1 LRAAKE
7 NAPGVWLGEECCWIL
22 EDTQM
27 KMWLLTGMLA
37 VATMAGVAGAAPVT
51 FTDDFED
58 GNFSANPAWT
68 TDLAYIEGS
77 GTGGSVYCMQL
88 GGPDNRYPFA
98 YASLPTAVK
107 KFDASLDLK
116 FSQDVGYGDNWFKMD
131 LLNASGNGYR
141 VRVYNHN
148 ALALYSVVG
157 AGAGEYMMGTETLL
171 ASSATTWEMGGAY
184 TWSTLTMSMDN
195 GVLSAASNGATVSVT
210 DTTTTDFTNVR
221 LSRYT
226 WFAGFGTWVDD
237 VNIVGDTVPEPA
249 TLSLLALAGVGAMRR
264 RR

>member
-1 LRAAKE
+1 
-7 NAPGVWLGEECCWIL
+7 
-22 EDTQM
+22 M

-37 VATMAGVAGAAPVT
+37 VATMVGVAGAAPVT
-51 FTDDFED
+51 FADNFED
-58 GNFSANPAWT
+58 GNFTASPAWT

-77 GTGGSVYCMQL
+77 GAGGSVYCMQL

-98 YASLPTAVK
+98 YASLPTAMR

-116 FSQDVGYGDNWFKMD
+116 FSQDIGYGDNWFKMD

-148 ALALYSVVG
+148 ALALYRVSG
-157 AGAGEYMMGTETLL
+157 ASAGEYAMGTETVL
-171 ASSATTWEMGGAY
+171 ASSANTWEMGSVM
-184 TWSTLTMSMDN
+184 TWSTLTFSMDN
-195 GVLSAASNGATVSVT
+195 GVLSASSNGATVSTT
-210 DTTTTDFTNVR
+210 DTMYTDFANVR

-249 TLSLLALAGVGAMRR
+249 TVSLLALAGVASLRR